1 MRERREWGKITK
13 KRSRHYAEYTGP
25 DGKRHTPGHSFRTR
39 GDAELWLAQERRA
52 IDLDAWQ
59 PPKVRAAK
67 KHAEGVTVG
76 EWMEQYLV
84 ILEGRVKPSTMQTYR
99 REVDNRIL
107 SPLPPGDTD
116 TRVAKLKDVP
126 LVALTTRRVYEWW
139 DGVQAAYPDGRTVT
153 QHAYTRLRAACAE
166 AQRRELIPA
175 NPVQVREA
183 GRKPRT
189 KEKYLP
195 ADDELAAIL
204 DHMDDRYKPLTSL
217 IFHHGLRIGEAIA
230 VEDKDVVIGDA
241 PPPLLPPVSVTVRQN
256 AQRLRGTGER
266 TRMVVLSTPKTS
278 AGARTVPILA
288 VDAPLFIRAKCQ
300 PAAPTV
306 VETDDGPRRVTLLTT
321 TKTGAIL
328 MDTSYRS
335 ILDRVKKRTGVN
347 PDIDPHTG
355 RNWLITRLAEQGA
368 HLKEIGALLGQDDLA
383 TIMDVYMKVRAG
395 RTGALMERVNGT
407 LG

>member
-52 IDLDAWQ
+52 IDLNDWQ

-76 EWMEQYLV
+76 EWMEQYLS
-84 ILEGRVKPSTMQTYR
+84 ILETRVKQSTMQTYR

-107 SPLPPGDTD
+107 SPLPPGDMD
-116 TRVAKLKDVP
+116 TRVSGLKDTP
-126 LVALTTRRVYEWW
+126 LVALTTARVYDWW

-153 QHAYTRLRAACAE
+153 QHAYVRLRAACAE
-166 AQRRELIPA
+166 AQRREMIPA

-183 GRKPRT
+183 GRRPRT

-195 ADDELAAIL
+195 TDEELVAIL
-204 DHMDDRYKPLTSL
+204 AHMDERYKPLTSL
-217 IFHHGLRIGEAIA
+217 VLHHGLRIGEAIA
-230 VEDKDVVIGDA
+230 VEYKDIEIGDA
-241 PPPLLPPVSVTVRQN
+241 QPPFLPPVTVTVRQN
-256 AQRLRGTGER
+256 AQRLRAKGER

-278 AGARTVPILA
+278 AGARTVPIMA
-288 VDAPLFIRAKCQ
+288 VDAPMFIRAKCNP
-300 PAAPTV
+300 PAPVT
-306 VETDDGPRRVTLLTT
+306 VETDKGPRDLTLFTT
-321 TKTGAIL
+321 TRTGQIV

-335 ILDRVKKRTGVN
+335 ILDRVKRRAGVN

-395 RTGALMERVNGT
+395 RTQALMERVNDT
-407 LG
+407 LA